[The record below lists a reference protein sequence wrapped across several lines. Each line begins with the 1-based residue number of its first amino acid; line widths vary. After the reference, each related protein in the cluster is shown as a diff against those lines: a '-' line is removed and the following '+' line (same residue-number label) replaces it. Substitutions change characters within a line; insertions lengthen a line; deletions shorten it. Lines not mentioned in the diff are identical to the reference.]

1 MVNSSELEYVI
12 SAGVEVSDCTDFLV
26 GMNLRKLQ
34 MCIQAEQRSLD
45 IDVCVVEK
53 TKKNF

>member
-12 SAGVEVSDCTDFLV
+12 SAGVEVSDCTDILG

>member
-12 SAGVEVSDCTDFLV
+12 SAGVEAPDCTDFL
-26 GMNLRKLQ
+26 GGLNLRKLQ

>member
-12 SAGVEVSDCTDFLV
+12 SAGVEVSDCTDCL
-26 GMNLRKLQ
+26 GGLNLRKLQ
-34 MCIQAEQRSLD
+34 MCIQAEQRSLEV
-45 IDVCVVEK
+45 DVCVVEK

>member
-12 SAGVEVSDCTDFLV
+12 SAGVEVSDCTDIL
-26 GMNLRKLQ
+26 GGINLRKLQ

-53 TKKNF
+53 TK

>member
-12 SAGVEVSDCTDFLV
+12 LAGVEVSDCTDIL
-26 GMNLRKLQ
+26 GGINLRKLQ
-34 MCIQAEQRSLD
+34 MCIQAEQRLLD

-53 TKKNF
+53 TK

>member
-26 GMNLRKLQ
+26 GLNLRKLQ
-34 MCIQAEQRSLD
+34 MCIQAEQRLLD

>member
-12 SAGVEVSDCTDFLV
+12 SAGVEVSDCTDFLG

-34 MCIQAEQRSLD
+34 MCIQAEQRSLEID
-45 IDVCVVEK
+45 ICVVEK

>member
-12 SAGVEVSDCTDFLV
+12 STGVEVSDCTYFLV
-26 GMNLRKLQ
+26 GLNLRKLQ
-34 MCIQAEQRSLD
+34 MCKQAEQRSLE

-53 TKKNF
+53 TKTNF